1 MTITDA
7 LLQEIDIG
15 REGRAQGYSM
25 GLPKVESIID
35 GVTKRTMTVLA
46 SGTGQGKS
54 SYILYAYVYRPLMEH
69 LDDEN
74 FYVSYFSLEMPAT
87 VIFGKL
93 LSTYIFETYGKE
105 LSIKEI
111 LSRKKGYILS
121 DEDYQIVQDSLE
133 WLRKVEKKIHVYDK
147 SLNADK
153 LYAILMQKLEQF
165 GEFEE
170 TENRKLYKPHN
181 PDLLYEVVI
190 DHVGLLR
197 PSNGRNKK
205 GEIDMTVAYLVTL
218 RNMCDL
224 TVTLIQQINREQ
236 SNIERFKAGRTGI
249 QLSDLKETGDTTDA
263 AEVVAAL
270 YGPNRDKLNTYRGYD
285 VKKLGDHI
293 RMLQIL
299 KTRFGEAD
307 KEIALNFHGN
317 INIWSELPLPND
329 IYDYDKYVT
338 PDYLLS
344 NNEETTDDYEEIKE
358 DNTEKQQFKLII

>member
-1 MTITDA
+1 MTITES
-7 LLQEIDIG
+7 LFKEIDLG
-15 REGRAQGYSM
+15 RKGRLQGYSM
-25 GLPKVESIID
+25 GLPKTESIMD
-35 GVTKRTMTVLA
+35 GVTRRTMTVLA

-54 SYILYAYVYRPLMEH
+54 SFILYSYVYRPLMEH
-69 LDDEN
+69 LDDDN

-87 VIFGKL
+87 VVFGKL
-93 LSTYIFETYGKE
+93 LSTYIFEKYNKR
-105 LSIKEI
+105 LSITEI
-111 LSRKKGYILS
+111 LSRKKGYILN
-121 DEDYQIVQDSLE
+121 DENYELVRDCID
-133 WLRKVEKKIHVYDK
+133 WLNKIESKIHVYDK

-170 TENRKLYKPHN
+170 TENRKIYKPKN

-205 GEIDMTVAYLVTL
+205 GEIDTTVSYLVTL
-218 RNMCDL
+218 RNMCNISP
-224 TVTLIQQINREQ
+224 TLIQQINREQ

-263 AEVVAAL
+263 AEVVIAL

-293 RMLQIL
+293 RIIQIL
-299 KTRFGEAD
+299 KTRFGSAD
-307 KEIALNFHGN
+307 IEIAVNYHGD
-317 INIWSELPLPND
+317 INEWKELPLPNE
-329 IYDYDKYVT
+329 IYDYDKYLT
-338 PDYLLS
+338 PDYIINKDS
-344 NNEETTDDYEEIKE
+344 DNKKE
-358 DNTEKQQFKLII
+358 KKFDLIL

>member
-1 MTITDA
+1 MTIA
-7 LLQEIDIG
+7 ESLLKEIDIG

-25 GLPKVESIID
+25 GLPKLESIID

-69 LDDEN
+69 LDDDN

-93 LSTYIFETYGKE
+93 LSTYIFEKYGKE

-121 DEDYQIVQDSLE
+121 DEDYQIVQNSLE
-133 WLRKVEKKIHVYDK
+133 WLKKVEKKVHVYDK

-170 TENRKLYKPHN
+170 TENRKIYKPHN

-190 DHVGLLR
+190 DHVGLLH

-205 GEIDMTVAYLVTL
+205 GEIDITVAYLVTL

-224 TVTLIQQINREQ
+224 AVTLIQQINREQ

-307 KEIALNFHGN
+307 KEIALNFHGG
-317 INIWSELPLPND
+317 INIWTELPLPSD
-329 IYDYDKYVT
+329 IYDYNKYLT
-338 PDYLLS
+338 PDYII
-344 NNEETTDDYEEIKE
+344 NKDEDKEEIKE
-358 DNTEKQQFKLII
+358 DNSSNSNFKLIL

>member
-54 SYILYAYVYRPLMEH
+54 SYILYAYVYRPVMEH
-69 LDDEN
+69 LDDDN

-87 VIFGKL
+87 VIFCKL
-93 LSTYIFETYGKE
+93 LSTYIFEKYGKE

-121 DEDYQIVQDSLE
+121 DEDYQIVQEGLE
-133 WLRKVEKKIHVYDK
+133 WLKKVEKKIHVYDK

-170 TENRKLYKPHN
+170 TENRKIYKPYN
-181 PDLLYEVVI
+181 PNLLYEVII

-224 TVTLIQQINREQ
+224 AVTLIQQINREQ

-307 KEIALNFHGN
+307 KEIALNFHGG
-317 INIWSELPLPND
+317 INMWAELPLPGD

-338 PDYLLS
+338 PDYLL
-344 NNEETTDDYEEIKE
+344 NNETTDEKIKE

>member
-1 MTITDA
+1 MTITES

-25 GLPKVESIID
+25 GLPKIESIID

-69 LDDEN
+69 LDDNN

-87 VIFGKL
+87 VVFGKL

-111 LSRKKGYILS
+111 LSRKKGYILN
-121 DEDYQIVQDSLE
+121 DEDYKIVKDSLS
-133 WLRKVEKKIHVYDK
+133 WLNKIESKIHIYDK

-153 LYAILMQKLEQF
+153 LYAILMQKLEKF
-165 GEFEE
+165 GRFEE
-170 TENRKLYKPHN
+170 TDNRKVYIPNN
-181 PDLLYEVVI
+181 PDLLYEIVI

-205 GEIDMTVAYLVTL
+205 GEIDTTVAYLVTL
-218 RNMCDL
+218 RNMCNISP
-224 TVTLIQQINREQ
+224 TLIQQINREQ

-263 AEVVAAL
+263 AEVVIAL

-285 VKKLGDHI
+285 IKKLGDHI
-293 RMLQIL
+293 RMVQIL

-307 KEIALNFHGN
+307 KEIAVNYHGG
-317 INIWSELPLPND
+317 INIWTELPLPAD
-329 IYDYDKYVT
+329 IYDYDKYTT
-338 PDYLLS
+338 PNYILK
-344 NNEETTDDYEEIKE
+344 NNKEDEEIKE
-358 DNTEKQQFKLII
+358 VDSSSKNNFKLIL

>member
-54 SYILYAYVYRPLMEH
+54 SYILYAYVYRPVMEH
-69 LDDEN
+69 LDDDN

-93 LSTYIFETYGKE
+93 LSTYIFEKYGKE

-121 DEDYQIVQDSLE
+121 DEDYQIVQDSLK

-170 TENRKLYKPHN
+170 TENRKIYKPHN

-224 TVTLIQQINREQ
+224 AVTLIQQINREQ

-270 YGPNRDKLNTYRGYD
+270 YGPNRDKLNTYRGYN

-293 RMLQIL
+293 RVLQIL

-307 KEIALNFHGN
+307 KEIALNFHGG
-317 INIWSELPLPND
+317 INMWSELPLPDD

-338 PDYLLS
+338 PDYLL
-344 NNEETTDDYEEIKE
+344 NNDNEETTDEEIKE

>member
-1 MTITDA
+1 MTITES
-7 LLQEIDIG
+7 LLKEIDIG

-25 GLPKVESIID
+25 GLPKIESIID

-54 SYILYAYVYRPLMEH
+54 SFILYAYVYRPLMEH
-69 LDDEN
+69 LDDDN

-87 VIFGKL
+87 VVFGKL
-93 LSTYIFETYGKE
+93 LSTYIFETYHKE

-111 LSRKKGYILS
+111 LSRKKGYILN
-121 DEDYQIVQDSLE
+121 DEDYKIVKDSLE
-133 WLRKVEKKIHVYDK
+133 WLNKIEKKIHIYDK

-153 LYAILMQKLEQF
+153 LYAILMQKLESF

-170 TENRKLYKPHN
+170 TESRKIYKPNN

-205 GEIDMTVAYLVTL
+205 GEIDTTVAYLVTL
-218 RNMCDL
+218 RNMTGL
-224 TVTLIQQINREQ
+224 SPTLIQQINREQ

-263 AEVVAAL
+263 AEVVVAL

-285 VKKLGDHI
+285 IKKLGDHI
-293 RMLQIL
+293 RMVQIL

-307 KEIALNFHGN
+307 KEIAVNFHGG
-317 INIWSELPLPND
+317 INVWVELPLPTD
-329 IYDYDKYVT
+329 IYDYNKYLT
-338 PDYLLS
+338 PDYII
-344 NNEETTDDYEEIKE
+344 NKEDEEEIKE
-358 DNTEKQQFKLII
+358 DNSSNNTFKLLL